1 MKKITVFIPHYPTKN
16 IISNLQGLENLKR
29 PFFLLVSP
37 SRAGHNQGHPGRRA
51 QAPGGPLTLVNPR
64 RAPYNIFTGKT
75 AFNGDNMKI
84 AFTCM
89 AFLLFAA
96 SSARAQLNAYFINVG
111 QGDAIYLEFP
121 NGTNALID
129 GGPSGEPVYKF
140 LKEKGVTKLDRV
152 VLTHP
157 HSDHY
162 RGLKKVFTAFDV
174 KNYYDTRAENVDAQ
188 GDNNLRDLAAAEP
201 GCKMLYPEPGSNL
214 NWDSNVTVKV
224 LNSCSDAVQMH
235 DNDETN
241 NCSLVLRVYYNGH
254 GILLMGDAE
263 STIENA
269 MMRIYKS
276 GLNSTYMKI
285 GHHGARTS
293 SSAQFLAR
301 VQPKVAIISV
311 GKDNVYGHPHK
322 EALDRLRAAGAQIF
336 TTLGGTQT
344 LAIPAPRKGMELLM
358 DGQPVFG
365 DVTSTDAPKF
375 NMEERTFESADLAAL
390 GQLKETAEVK

>member
-1 MKKITVFIPHYPTKN
+1 
-16 IISNLQGLENLKR
+16 
-29 PFFLLVSP
+29 
-37 SRAGHNQGHPGRRA
+37 
-51 QAPGGPLTLVNPR
+51 
-64 RAPYNIFTGKT
+64 
-75 AFNGDNMKI
+75 MKI
-84 AFTCM
+84 AVACT

-96 SSARAQLNAYFINVG
+96 SNAGAQLNAYFINVG

-129 GGPSGEPVYKF
+129 GGPSGEPVYQF

-162 RGLKKVFTAFDV
+162 RGLKKVFNSFDV

-188 GDNNLRDLAAAEP
+188 GDNNLRDLAKAEP
-201 GCKMLYPEPGSNL
+201 GCRTLYPEPGSEL
-214 NWDSNVTVKV
+214 KWDSNVTVKV
-224 LNSCSDAVQMH
+224 LSSCTEAVQMH

-263 STIENA
+263 ATIETA
-269 MMRIYKS
+269 MMRIYRS
-276 GLNSTYMKI
+276 GLNSTYIKV

-293 SSAQFLAR
+293 TSARFLAR
-301 VQPKVAIISV
+301 VQPKVAIISA

-322 EALDRLRAAGAQIF
+322 EALDRLRAAGAQVF

-344 LAIPAPRKGMELLM
+344 LTIPAPAKGMELLL
-358 DGQPVFG
+358 DGQPQFG
-365 DVTSTDAPKF
+365 DVISTAVPKF
-375 NMEERTFESADLAAL
+375 NMEERAFESADLAAL
-390 GQLKETAEVK
+390 GQLKETAEAR

>member
-1 MKKITVFIPHYPTKN
+1 MKLVF
-16 IISNLQGLENLKR
+16 
-29 PFFLLVSP
+29 
-37 SRAGHNQGHPGRRA
+37 A
-51 QAPGGPLTLVNPR
+51 
-64 RAPYNIFTGKT
+64 
-75 AFNGDNMKI
+75 
-84 AFTCM
+84 CM
-89 AFLLFAA
+89 AFVLFAA
-96 SSARAQLNAYFINVG
+96 SNARAQLNAYFINVG

-129 GGPSGEPVYKF
+129 GGPSGEPVYQF

-162 RGLKKVFTAFDV
+162 RGLKKVFNSFDV

-188 GDNNLRDLAAAEP
+188 GDNNLRDLAKAKP
-201 GCKMLYPEPGSNL
+201 GCKTLYPEPGSEL
-214 NWDSNVTVKV
+214 KWDSKVTVKV
-224 LNSCSDAVQMH
+224 MSSCTEAVQMH
-235 DNDETN
+235 NNDETN

-263 STIENA
+263 STIETA
-269 MMRIYKS
+269 LMRIYRS
-276 GLNSTYMKI
+276 GLNSTYIKV

-293 SSAQFLAR
+293 TSASFLAR

-322 EALDRLRAAGAQIF
+322 ETLDRLRAAGAQIF

-344 LAIPAPRKGMELLM
+344 LTIPAPAKGMELLL
-358 DGQPVFG
+358 DGQPQFG
-365 DVTSTDAPKF
+365 DVISTEVPKF
-375 NMEERTFESADLAAL
+375 NMEERVFESADLAAL
-390 GQLKETAEVK
+390 GQLKETAEAK

>member
-1 MKKITVFIPHYPTKN
+1 MSKLLTCLAVVLFSSSN
-16 IISNLQGLENLKR
+16 IW
-29 PFFLLVSP
+29 
-37 SRAGHNQGHPGRRA
+37 
-51 QAPGGPLTLVNPR
+51 
-64 RAPYNIFTGKT
+64 
-75 AFNGDNMKI
+75 
-84 AFTCM
+84 
-89 AFLLFAA
+89 
-96 SSARAQLNAYFINVG
+96 AQLTASFINVG

-188 GDNNLRDLAAAEP
+188 GDNNLRQLAKDKP
-201 GCKMLYPEPGSNL
+201 GCKTIYPEPGSEL
-214 NWDSNVTVKV
+214 KWDSNVTVKV
-224 LNSCSDAVQMH
+224 MSSCTDAVQMH

-263 STIENA
+263 STIETA
-269 MMRIYKS
+269 MMRIYRS
-276 GLNSTYMKI
+276 GLNSTYIKV

-311 GKDNVYGHPHK
+311 GRDNVYGHPHK
-322 EALDRLRAAGAQIF
+322 EALDRLKAAGAQIV

-344 LAIPAPRKGMELLM
+344 LTIPAPQKGMELLM
-358 DGQPVFG
+358 DGQPDFG
-365 DVTSTDAPKF
+365 DVISTEAPKF

-390 GQLKETAEVK
+390 NQLKETAESK

>member
-1 MKKITVFIPHYPTKN
+1 MKLVF
-16 IISNLQGLENLKR
+16 
-29 PFFLLVSP
+29 
-37 SRAGHNQGHPGRRA
+37 A
-51 QAPGGPLTLVNPR
+51 
-64 RAPYNIFTGKT
+64 
-75 AFNGDNMKI
+75 
-84 AFTCM
+84 CM
-89 AFLLFAA
+89 AFILFAA
-96 SSARAQLNAYFINVG
+96 SNARAQLNAYFINVG

-129 GGPSGEPVYKF
+129 GGPSGEPVYQF

-162 RGLKKVFTAFDV
+162 RGLKKVFNSFEV

-188 GDNNLRDLAAAEP
+188 GDNNLRDLAKAKP
-201 GCKMLYPEPGSNL
+201 GCKTLYPEPGSEL
-214 NWDSNVTVKV
+214 KWDTNVTVKV
-224 LNSCSDAVQMH
+224 MSSCTEAVQMH

-263 STIENA
+263 STIETA
-269 MMRIYKS
+269 MMRIYRS
-276 GLNSTYMKI
+276 GLNSTYIKV

-293 SSAQFLAR
+293 TSASFLAR

-322 EALDRLRAAGAQIF
+322 EALDRLRAAGAQVF

-344 LAIPAPRKGMELLM
+344 LTIPAPAKGMELLL
-358 DGQPVFG
+358 DGQPQFG
-365 DVTSTDAPKF
+365 DVISTAVPKF
-375 NMEERTFESADLAAL
+375 NMEERAFESADLAAL
-390 GQLKETAEVK
+390 GQLKETAEAR